1 MADENEEK
9 QPEITETPN
18 NPNEGSDALESLE
31 DKDTEVT
38 ATPDGE
44 SSDTKKKG
52 GKGGIGAIFS
62 GIAARLNVYL
72 LAFILILVVAG
83 IIVAIAINSGNKQQ
97 QSLDDIQTEELT
109 QDAIDNLTSNEAT
122 VGDPKQLLTVE
133 SNAVF
138 NGKVL
143 VRDGLDV
150 AGPIKVGGE
159 LNLPGITVSGT
170 SQFDEVQVNSLSIAG
185 DTSVQ
190 GVLSVENNLS
200 VSGAASFGGTISAP
214 SIVLD
219 AIQLNGDLTFNRHI
233 DAGGGTP
240 GVARGSAV
248 GSGGTVTISG
258 TDTAG
263 TVTVNIGSS
272 ASAGTL
278 AVVTFRT
285 TFSGNP
291 HVVIT
296 PIASLGSAS
305 ISSGTFYLSSRNSN
319 GFTISTTTATSAGS
333 VSFDYVVID

>member
-1 MADENEEK
+1 MADDKEEEK
-9 QPEITETPN
+9 QPESTDATS
-18 NPNEGSDALESLE
+18 NPNEGSNALETLE

-38 ATPDGE
+38 ATPDG
-44 SSDTKKKG
+44 KGNKGPAGGKKG
-52 GKGGIGAIFS
+52 IGGLIS
-62 GIAARLNVYL
+62 GLVARLNVYL
-72 LAFILILVVAG
+72 LAFILLLVIAG
-83 IIVAIAINSGNKQQ
+83 IIVAIAVNTGSRQQ
-97 QSLDDIQTEELT
+97 QSIDEIQTEELT
-109 QDAIDNLTSNEAT
+109 QEAIDDLTSNEAT
-122 VGDPKQLLTVE
+122 VGDPKQLLTIE

-240 GVARGSAV
+240 GVARGGAT

-263 TVTVNIGSS
+263 TVTVNIGSG
-272 ASAGTL
+272 AGAGTL
-278 AVVTFRT
+278 ATVTFT
-285 TFSGNP
+285 STFSGNP
-291 HVVIT
+291 HVVFT
-296 PIASLGSAS
+296 PVSNNPS
-305 ISSGTFYLSSRNSN
+305 IVSSGRFYLSSRTNN
-319 GFTISTTTATSAGS
+319 GFTISNTASPLPAGS
-333 VSFDYVVID
+333 ISFDYIVID

>member
-1 MADENEEK
+1 MAEDNK
-9 QPEITETPN
+9 DSQPNTTDAT
-18 NPNEGSDALESLE
+18 NPNEGSNALETLE

-38 ATPDGE
+38 ATPDGKG
-44 SSDTKKKG
+44 SDAPKAKG
-52 GKGGIGAIFS
+52 KAGIGNKLS
-62 GIAARLNVYL
+62 GLASGLNVYL
-72 LAFILILVVAG
+72 LGFILLVVVAL
-83 IIVAIAINSGNKQQ
+83 IIAYIAINTGSKQQ
-97 QSLDDIQTEELT
+97 QQLETIETEELT
-109 QDAIDNLTSNEAT
+109 QEAIDNLTSNEAT

-170 SQFDEVQVNSLSIAG
+170 SQFDQVQVNSLSIAG

-190 GVLSVENNLS
+190 GLLSVENNLS
-200 VSGAASFGGTISAP
+200 VAGSASFGGTVSAP

-240 GVARGSAV
+240 GVSRGAGV
-248 GSGGTVTISG
+248 GGSGSVTISG

-263 TVTVNIGSS
+263 TVTINVGSG
-272 ASAGTL
+272 AGAGTL
-278 AVVTFRT
+278 AAVSFAAGYT
-285 TFSGNP
+285 GNP

-296 PIASLGSAS
+296 PVAGVGSAS
-305 ISSGTFYLSSRNSN
+305 VTSGTFYLSSRSSS
-319 GFTISTTTATSAGS
+319 GFTIASTTPVSAGS
-333 VSFDYVVID
+333 ISFDYIVID